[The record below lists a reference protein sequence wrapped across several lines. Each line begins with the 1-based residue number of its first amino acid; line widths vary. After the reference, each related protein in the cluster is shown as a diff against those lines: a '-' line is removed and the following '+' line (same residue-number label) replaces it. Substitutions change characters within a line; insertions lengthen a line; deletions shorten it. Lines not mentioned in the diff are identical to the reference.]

1 MIYLDFWII
10 GLLLTWRDYE
20 TKSLGWGVDALLSAP
35 IEIYQ
40 VSMQPRPWLERSD
53 PEPLEV
59 TGSHGKGRNVFLPSH
74 SHTPIET
81 NMRQG
86 KKVER

>member
-1 MIYLDFWII
+1 MDCIIKKVHHHMMGSFDIYILDPN
-10 GLLLTWRDYE
+10 LVTWSNVY
-20 TKSLGWGVDALLSAP
+20 LSCL
-35 IEIYQ
+35 
-40 VSMQPRPWLERSD
+40 VLVQPRPLLERSD

-81 NMRQG
+81 NMRRA
-86 KKVER
+86 KR

>member
-1 MIYLDFWII
+1 MVNVYLSY
-10 GLLLTWRDYE
+10 LVL
-20 TKSLGWGVDALLSAP
+20 V
-35 IEIYQ
+35 
-40 VSMQPRPWLERSD
+40 QPRQYLERSD
-53 PEPLEV
+53 PDPFEI

-81 NMRQG
+81 NMRLD